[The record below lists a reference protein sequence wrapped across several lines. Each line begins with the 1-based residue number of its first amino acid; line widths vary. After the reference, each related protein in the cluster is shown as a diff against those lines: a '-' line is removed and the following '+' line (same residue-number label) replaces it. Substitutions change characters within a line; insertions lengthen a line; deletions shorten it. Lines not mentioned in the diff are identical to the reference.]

1 MPENPKAIDL
11 LTSIDASLKVLV
23 RMATANAPK
32 PVADDADLD
41 GKWGDPELRFTPRDW
56 SGADYKGRHFSECP
70 AELLEM
76 AAETFDY
83 FARRAEETNEL
94 TEKGKPV
101 AQYKRLDAARARGW
115 AKRVREGRGRLA
127 EPQPTEADPHAW
139 ADEGG
144 FEGPTDS
151 EVPF

>member
-41 GKWGDPELRFTPRDW
+41 GKYGDPELRFNPRDW
-56 SGADYKGRHFSECP
+56 TGADFKGRHFSECP

-83 FARRAEETNEL
+83 FARQAEAKNEL
-94 TEKGKPV
+94 TDKGKPV

-115 AKRVREGRGRLA
+115 AKRVREGKGRLA
-127 EPQPTEADPHAW
+127 EPTPADANPHAW
-139 ADEGG
+139 ADAGG
-144 FEGPTDS
+144 FEKSDD

>member
-1 MPENPKAIDL
+1 MPPSTDAVEL
-11 LTSIDASLKVLV
+11 LRSIDASLKLLI
-23 RMATANAPK
+23 RFASANAPK
-32 PVADDADLD
+32 LVADDTDLD
-41 GKWGDPELRFTPRDW
+41 GKYGDPLMRFLPRDW
-56 SGADYKGRHFSECP
+56 AGADYKGRHFSECP

-83 FARRAEETNEL
+83 FARQAEEKNEV
-94 TEKGKPV
+94 TDKGKPV

-115 AKRVREGRGRLA
+115 AKRIREGRA
-127 EPQPTEADPHAW
+127 PTPAIGPPAGPHAW